1 MLFVALVR
9 LSFAAGEITAT
20 GKGTVVKPEGIYV
33 N

>member
-1 MLFVALVR
+1 LFVALLR
-9 LSFAAGEITAT
+9 PPFAADEITTT